1 VALSLEDIST
11 KLEFEFFSQFSTFDK
26 EDSWNLV
33 QLGRGSSDVVS
44 QCDDDDDDFEQE
56 GDAEREDD
64 EVDAE
69 ASIRVSVTLG
79 TDRLS
84 LMFSLFSF

>member
-26 EDSWNLV
+26 EDSWNLL
-33 QLGRGSSDVVS
+33 QLGRGSSDDVS
-44 QCDDDDDDFEQE
+44 QCDDDDFEQE

-79 TDRLS
+79 TERLS